1 MNRDASFSLAQVRE
15 QLSWFANQ
23 DLVTQTDIFRHKQLL
38 FRQCR
43 KDNKEDLAQLDFTCF
58 CQAICDGGWKA
69 ERDCQ
74 RGKAISEDAAKA
86 IATRR
91 RRRAENNQAHRVRVQ
106 SFLHKNWGKVL
117 EYRRANLG
125 WRRVAQMIK
134 TEHGISI
141 SHNTL
146 ARYDRKFDK

>member
-1 MNRDASFSLAQVRE
+1 MNRDSPFSQAQVRE

-23 DLVTQTDIFRHKQLL
+23 DPITHTEIFRHKQSL

-43 KDNKEDLAQLDFTCF
+43 KENKEDLALLDFACF

-91 RRRAENNQAHRVRVQ
+91 RRRAENDQAHRVRVQ
-106 SFLHKNWGKVL
+106 SWLHKNWGKVL
-117 EYRRANLG
+117 EYRRASLG

-141 SHNTL
+141 SHTTL
-146 ARYDRKFDK
+146 VRYDRKLYK